1 MGQYIH
7 NRYIYMSVTN
17 IYIDIIIYRVYG
29 CVCVSGM
36 YIGVLM
42 SKDYL
47 FIKGKNKLYNF

>member
-36 YIGVLM
+36 YIGVFM